1 MATKAAVD
9 NSSKGAAAQP
19 KKGAKSKRG
28 SSSTSVS
35 KALKKDKGSAKGVA
49 KSTGRGKKKA
59 ASKKRASKK
68 EVKLPVAQNSPSLPV
83 EADPLQHYL
92 AEINKYPL
100 LSRKEEETLTKA
112 YYETHDPEIAKKIV
126 TANLRL
132 VVKIALDFQ
141 KFWMQNFL
149 DLIQEGNVGLMHAV
163 KKFNPYKGVKFSYY
177 ASFWIKAYIL
187 KFIMDNWRLVKIGTT
202 QAQRKL
208 FYNLNKEKEKIRALG
223 FEPVP
228 KLISERL
235 NVSEQDV
242 IDMEQRMGS
251 WEVSLDAPV
260 KEDSEDKVIDF
271 ISSPGAGVESDIARK
286 ELKEQ
291 LHKRLKEF
299 GATLKDKE
307 KVIFEERMTAE
318 EPKTLQELGKRF
330 GVSRERVRQI
340 EARLKKKL
348 RKFLEEKMPD
358 LASAAVAD

>member
-1 MATKAAVD
+1 MARKKSIEKSRKTKV
-9 NSSKGAAAQP
+9 
-19 KKGAKSKRG
+19 
-28 SSSTSVS
+28 
-35 KALKKDKGSAKGVA
+35 
-49 KSTGRGKKKA
+49 KKA
-59 ASKKRASKK
+59 K
-68 EVKLPVAQNSPSLPV
+68 EALPPIPHESNNGVP
-83 EADPLQHYL
+83 ADIDNLQRYL

-100 LSRKEEETLTKA
+100 LSKEEEEALTKA
-112 YYETHDPEIAKKIV
+112 YYETRDPVLAHKIV
-126 TANLRL
+126 TSNLRL

-208 FYNLNKEKEKIRALG
+208 FYNLNKEKESLRALG

-228 KLISERL
+228 KLISKRL

-251 WEVSLDAPV
+251 WEVSLDAPI
-260 KEDSEDKVIDF
+260 KSDSEDSYLEFLPSED
-271 ISSPGAGVESDIARK
+271 PGVESLIENQEIGEK
-286 ELKEQ
+286 LKEK
-291 LHKRLKEF
+291 LDEF
-299 GATLKDKE
+299 ANTLKDRD
-307 KVIFEERMTAE
+307 KVIFEQRLLTEH
-318 EPKTLQELGKRF
+318 PKTLQEIGEQF

-348 RKFLEEKMPD
+348 AKFLEKNLPD
-358 LASAAVAD
+358 VLPETGIKDSQKD

>member
-1 MATKAAVD
+1 MPV
-9 NSSKGAAAQP
+9 
-19 KKGAKSKRG
+19 KKERKKKKRR
-28 SSSTSVS
+28 
-35 KALKKDKGSAKGVA
+35 
-49 KSTGRGKKKA
+49 GRPKKKA
-59 ASKKRASKK
+59 KAVNEKDTFPAVGESKD
-68 EVKLPVAQNSPSLPV
+68 LIPF
-83 EADPLQHYL
+83 EADNLQRYL

-100 LSRKEEETLTKA
+100 LSRKEEESLTTA
-112 YYETHDPEIAKKIV
+112 YYQTHNPVLAHKIA
-126 TANLRL
+126 TSNLRL

-149 DLIQEGNVGLMHAV
+149 DLVQEGNVGLMHAV

-208 FYNLNKEKEKIRALG
+208 FYNLNKEKESLRALG

-228 KLISERL
+228 KLISKRL

-260 KEDSEDKVIDF
+260 KHDSEDSYMEFLPSKEPEIEQVVANQEMKEKLREKLDEF
-271 ISSPGAGVESDIARK
+271 ASS
-286 ELKEQ
+286 
-291 LHKRLKEF
+291 
-299 GATLKDKE
+299 LKDRE
-307 KVIFEERMTAE
+307 KIIFQERLMAE
-318 EPKTLQELGKRF
+318 EPKTLQEIGERF

-340 EARLKKKL
+340 ESRLKKKL
-348 RKFLEEKMPD
+348 GKFLESNLPD
-358 LASAAVAD
+358 VVPDSAFV